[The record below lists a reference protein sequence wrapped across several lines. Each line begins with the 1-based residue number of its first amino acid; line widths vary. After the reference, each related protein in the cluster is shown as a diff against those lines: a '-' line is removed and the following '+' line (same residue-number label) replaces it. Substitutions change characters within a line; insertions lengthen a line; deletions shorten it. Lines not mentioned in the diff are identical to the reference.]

1 MAKSQAWMDLTE
13 KGLEERSNMVA
24 MVVKQL
30 SFDAILRIKNIPTLE
45 VAPAFIWAVLV
56 GDADV
61 AEALADRL
69 RGDTVVLRG
78 EDGRYFVQ
86 RLPTGTGQQLEYPE
100 IEVDNHSFDGNR
112 LLLCNSS
119 ENLLRL
125 MALASAVTGQ
135 DLMQRSEVTRIF
147 TRGRDEEW
155 MPKEVDLKGPGR
167 VRMQLPYVSGGQLNR
182 CELAVAMARR
192 QADAGAFGAW
202 FEPMLCVVDDADL
215 ERYAGHLKPIDHKL
229 KVEGYDG
236 DLQTVVEYT
245 PAEIQELSPEK
256 LNELLQTH
264 EYIFSPV
271 GRDEP
276 LTAPDLATLRNLGGN
291 RAVVMSQKKQGQTLC
306 LTNLSFLLGLPH
318 EPVRRQVDNIYHGTL
333 AEFVPVD
340 LLKASAFGSAKIQ
353 AVTYRAKGTK
363 VLHHREVG
371 YRSLLALQQ
380 HLPVTYFDA
389 LVESARPDHLEF
401 EEYLALA
408 GILGYR
414 DRPYNFA
421 FPVTRTNVDAF
432 KKFELRLPAG
442 SSVNLQHGE
451 KDNVSQEELDF
462 LLELC
467 DGQVHFNGLSQE
479 LSTDGLYERLT
490 TDKAYRIEG
499 GPRLALFLLMRRHSI
514 EEFIQHC
521 ETPEH
526 GEALHEVFGTEGLLP
541 YMDLLKDNVHTRMA
555 VDVLQI

>member
-24 MVVKQL
+24 MGVKQL

-69 RGDTVVLRG
+69 RGDTVVLSS

-86 RLPTGTGQQLEYPE
+86 RLPTGTGQPLDYPE

-119 ENLLRL
+119 TNLLRL

-155 MPKEVDLKGPGR
+155 MPQEVDLKGPGR
-167 VRMQLPYVSGGQLNR
+167 VRMQFPHLSGGQLKR

-192 QADAGAFGAW
+192 QADAGAFGSW
-202 FEPMLCVVDDADL
+202 FEPMLCVVDNADL
-215 ERYAGHLKPIDHKL
+215 ELYSGHLKPVDHKL
-229 KVEGYDG
+229 KVEGYDA
-236 DLQTVVEYT
+236 DLAAVVEYT
-245 PAEIQELSPEK
+245 PDEIALLTPEK
-256 LNELLQTH
+256 LIELLQTH
-264 EYIFSPV
+264 DYSFIPV
-271 GRDEP
+271 GRNEP

-291 RAVVMSQKKQGQTLC
+291 RAVVMSQKKRGQTLC
-306 LTNLSFLLGLPH
+306 LTNLRFLLSLPH
-318 EPVRRQVDNIYHGTL
+318 EPVQRQVDNLYHGTL
-333 AEFVPVD
+333 VEFVPVN
-340 LLKASAFGSAKIQ
+340 LLKATAFGSAQIQ
-353 AVTYRAKGTK
+353 AVTYRAKGAK
-363 VLHHREVG
+363 VLHRREVG
-371 YRSLLALQQ
+371 FNSLQALLQ
-380 HLPVTYFDA
+380 HLPRSYFDA
-389 LVESARPDHLEF
+389 LVESARPSDLEF

-408 GILGYR
+408 GVLGYR

-421 FPVTRTNVDAF
+421 FPVTRSNIDAF
-432 KKFELRLPAG
+432 KRFDLRLPAG
-442 SSVNLQHGE
+442 TQVNLQHGE

-479 LSTDGLYERLT
+479 LATDGLYERLT

-514 EEFIQHC
+514 EGFIQRC
-521 ETPEH
+521 ETAEH